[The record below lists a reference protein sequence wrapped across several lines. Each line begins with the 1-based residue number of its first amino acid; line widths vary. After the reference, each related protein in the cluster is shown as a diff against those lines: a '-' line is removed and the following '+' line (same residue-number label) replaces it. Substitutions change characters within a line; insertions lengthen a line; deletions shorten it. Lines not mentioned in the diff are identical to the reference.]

1 MRVLMI
7 SDVYFPRV
15 NGVSTSIQ
23 TFAREFTALG
33 HSVTLLAPD
42 YGLNAPEPFE
52 VIRIPSRYFAFDPE
66 DRILRWGRI
75 RAHRQRLQA
84 AGFDL
89 VHIHTPFIAH
99 YAGLALARWL
109 RLPVI
114 ESYHTFF
121 EQYLDKYVPLV
132 PSSWLRLMARRFS
145 AAQCNDVDALA
156 VPSLAMLEIL
166 QGYGIRTPAEVVPTG
181 IDLKQFSGGD
191 GARFRKAW
199 DIAADRPLLVH
210 AGRLAFEKNCDF
222 LLRMLVHV
230 KAEVPDVLL
239 LIAGEGPARKQLEAL
254 VRRLDLGEQVRFI
267 GYLDR
272 DGSLEDF
279 YAAGDAFVFASRTE
293 TQGLVLL
300 ESKALGTPVV
310 STAIMGTREVLRA
323 GEGCLIAEDDE
334 ADFAAK
340 CVRLLTDRALR
351 DELSAKAVS
360 YAQGWSSTA
369 MAHRMLGLYARVIE
383 GHAQA
388 PESDAQLG
396 MIRPTRL
403 GDAGPETRPKHEP
416 WPERH
421 AGPNPGPNRKPDGGP
436 VNRPVTEQDMERDS
450 APSAL
455 AAEQRKPRRA
465 LP

>member
-7 SDVYFPRV
+7 SDVYFPRI

-42 YGLNAPEPFE
+42 YGQQMPDPFE
-52 VIRIPSRYFAFDPE
+52 VIRVPSRYLPFDPE

-75 RAHRQRLQA
+75 REHRAQLRA
-84 AGFDL
+84 VAFDL
-89 VHIHTPFIAH
+89 IHIHTPFVAH

-109 RLPVI
+109 SLPVV

-132 PSSWLRLMARRFS
+132 PESWLRFAARRFS
-145 AAQCNDVDALA
+145 AAQCNDVDMLA
-156 VPSLAMLEIL
+156 VPSRAMLEVL
-166 QGYGIRTPAEVVPTG
+166 ERYGIRTPAEVVPTG
-181 IDLKQFSGGD
+181 IDLNQFSGGD
-191 GARFRKAW
+191 GERFRRRRG
-199 DIAADRPLLVH
+199 IPADRPLLVH

-222 LLRMLVHV
+222 LLRMLVLV

-239 LIAGEGPARKQLEAL
+239 LIAGEGPARKQLEDL
-254 VRRLDLGEQVRFI
+254 VRSLDLADQVRFI
-267 GYLDR
+267 GYLNR

-300 ESKALGTPVV
+300 EAEALGTPVV
-310 STAIMGTREVLRA
+310 STAVMGTREVLKD

-334 ADFAAK
+334 AEFAAN
-340 CVRLLTDRALR
+340 CVRLLTDSALR
-351 DELSAKAVS
+351 DALGAKAVR
-360 YAQGWSSTA
+360 YAKGWSASA
-369 MAHRMLGLYARVIE
+369 MAARMLDLYERVTSFD
-383 GHAQA
+383 GRRSTPAA
-388 PESDAQLG
+388 PVETMLPATLAEFHPNTQQGVSTPLD
-396 MIRPTRL
+396 R
-403 GDAGPETRPKHEP
+403 GPDSETLLQSTSVR
-416 WPERH
+416 
-421 AGPNPGPNRKPDGGP
+421 
-436 VNRPVTEQDMERDS
+436 
-450 APSAL
+450 
-455 AAEQRKPRRA
+455 RRA